1 MCPGGS
7 VTDGTNTSMERG
19 PLLIAAGLPELAREA
34 EASGAFNGVT
44 TAESVAGLIRVF
56 KTVKGSG
63 PGGKVLPRDV
73 VMVIADSLYEDE
85 AQVPLTE
92 LLRKLTGAGYH
103 VIVVST
109 TARGA
114 DLQRQFP
121 KSGLLPVPVRINDLL
136 YAVGAFGF
144 KLSPVTSARPGTPA
158 SPAAVRPAPGTGSAA
173 PSGGWGTPQPTK
185 SPEPA
190 AEPARSAP
198 AAAEQTRRV
207 EPAPV
212 ARPIVPGSGWGTAA
226 TTEVVTPVEQRPV
239 APQTFQPSPAQPGPV
254 QPAGQSGDRPGGR
267 PALFPVGGQSA
278 QQQPSAWTGPRG
290 PVARQD
296 AYTAAPALAARRGF
310 VITVASAKGGVG
322 KSSLTLNLGAFLGMR
337 LRSLGKTVCV
347 IDSSFQ
353 QADAGKYLDVFKP
366 NINTIANDPSYMTR
380 ERILQGLVT
389 KPEYNLSVLLGPATP
404 DEGNPLNINSMLYSE
419 ILDLLKFHFD
429 YLIIDTPV
437 AEKYHDIFTN
447 FALKRADYIV
457 VPVAP
462 SFPTLHNNDNWLQ
475 HSVTLPRHAGGAGLD
490 PAQIGIVLNREE
502 EGIGCSVDD
511 VRMTMARWN
520 FLGSIPETK
529 EWKLANNRNELVAP
543 KNYAELNQA
552 FATVLYA
559 ATGEPALMHNVEP
572 PQKRGGLGGIIDRL
586 RGRDA

>member
-1 MCPGGS
+1 M
-7 VTDGTNTSMERG
+7 DRG

-85 AQVPLTE
+85 PQVPLTE

-103 VIVVST
+103 VIIVST

-121 KSGLLPVPVRINDLL
+121 KSGLLPVPVRTNDLL

-144 KLSPVTSARPGTPA
+144 KLSPVEAAATTAPSAR
-158 SPAAVRPAPGTGSAA
+158 AVGTGVDTPSAA
-173 PSGGWGTPQPTK
+173 QPAGGWGTPQGGTPRSAAAPAPT
-185 SPEPA
+185 SPQTAVPAKERDVPPRSTVQPA
-190 AEPARSAP
+190 ARNEPVP
-198 AAAEQTRRV
+198 AT
-207 EPAPV
+207 
-212 ARPIVPGSGWGTAA
+212 RPIVPGSGWGSAGGVE
-226 TTEVVTPVEQRPV
+226 TEPQTVRQPV
-239 APQTFQPSPAQPGPV
+239 APTNFQPAAPTQSPTGQPT
-254 QPAGQSGDRPGGR
+254 QRSGR
-267 PALFPVGGQSA
+267 PALLPLEGATPPAAG
-278 QQQPSAWTGPRG
+278 WGGPRG
-290 PVARQD
+290 PVARRD

-310 VITVASAKGGVG
+310 VITIASAKGGVG

-337 LRSLGKTVCV
+337 LRSMGKTVCV

-429 YLIIDTPV
+429 YLVIDTPV

-475 HSVTLPRHAGGAGLD
+475 HAVTLPRHAGGAGLD
-490 PAQIGIVLNREE
+490 PSQIGIVLNREE
-502 EGIGCSVDD
+502 DGIGCSVDD

-572 PQKRGGLGGIIDRL
+572 PQKRGGIAGLIERF

>member
-1 MCPGGS
+1 M
-7 VTDGTNTSMERG
+7 DRG

-34 EASGAFNGVT
+34 DASGAFNGVT

-63 PGGKVLPRDV
+63 PAGKVLPRDV
-73 VMVIADSLYEDE
+73 VMVIADALYEDE
-85 AQVPLTE
+85 PQVPLTE
-92 LLRKLTGAGYH
+92 LLRKLTSAGYH
-103 VIVVST
+103 VIIVST
-109 TARGA
+109 TPRGA
-114 DLQRQFP
+114 DLQRRFP
-121 KSGLLPVPVRINDLL
+121 KSGLLPVPVRANDLL

-144 KLSPVTSARPGTPA
+144 KLSPVQATTPTAAAATADAPARK
-158 SPAAVRPAPGTGSAA
+158 APVGEQGA
-173 PSGGWGTPQPTK
+173 GGWGTPQGNRT
-185 SPEPA
+185 PA
-190 AEPARSAP
+190 GTATNPAGERGLPPRATQPDAQPGNRAETVPD
-198 AAAEQTRRV
+198 
-207 EPAPV
+207 
-212 ARPIVPGSGWGTAA
+212 ARPVVPGSGWGNARGTEAA
-226 TTEVVTPVEQRPV
+226 IAREPV
-239 APQTFQPSPAQPGPV
+239 APTNFQPKPQVGHPV
-254 QPAGQSGDRPGGR
+254 QPAQRSGR
-267 PALFPVGGQSA
+267 PALFPVQGATPAG
-278 QQQPSAWTGPRG
+278 PGWGGPRG
-290 PVARQD
+290 PVARQG
-296 AYTAAPALAARRGF
+296 AYTAAPALAGRRGF

-322 KSSLTLNLGAFLGMR
+322 KSSLTLNLAAFLGMR

-366 NINTIANDPSYMTR
+366 NINTIANDPSFMTR

-429 YLIIDTPV
+429 YMIIDTPV
-437 AEKYHDIFTN
+437 AEKYHDIFSN

-490 PAQIGIVLNREE
+490 PSQIGIVLNREE
-502 EGIGCSVDD
+502 EGIGCSIDD

-572 PQKRGGLGGIIDRL
+572 PQKRGGIAGLIERF

>member
-1 MCPGGS
+1 
-7 VTDGTNTSMERG
+7 MERG

-44 TAESVAGLIRVF
+44 TSESVGGLIRVF

-63 PGGKVLPRDV
+63 PAGKVLPRDV

-85 AQVPLTE
+85 PQVPLTE
-92 LLRKLTGAGYH
+92 MLRKLTGAGYH
-103 VIVVST
+103 VIIVST

-121 KSGLLPVPVRINDLL
+121 KSGLLPVPVRANDLL

-144 KLSPVTSARPGTPA
+144 KLSPVQKSAGAEQANSNQGSPVT
-158 SPAAVRPAPGTGSAA
+158 SPAA
-173 PSGGWGTPQPTK
+173 GGWG
-185 SPEPA
+185 SP
-190 AEPARSAP
+190 RSAGAGGGTANAP
-198 AAAEQTRRV
+198 AASPVVDNRTIEPRTPTQ
-207 EPAPV
+207 PAPRSAENAV
-212 ARPIVPGSGWGTAA
+212 ARPIVPGSGWGSAGGAETSVPA
-226 TTEVVTPVEQRPV
+226 VRQPV
-239 APQTFQPSPAQPGPV
+239 APTNFQPATAPV
-254 QPAGQSGDRPGGR
+254 QPGVQPGSQPAQRSGR
-267 PALFPVGGQSA
+267 PALLPLEGSTATPGGWS
-278 QQQPSAWTGPRG
+278 GPRG

-296 AYTAAPALAARRGF
+296 AYPASPALAARRGF

-419 ILDLLKFHFD
+419 ILDLLRFHFD

-490 PAQIGIVLNREE
+490 PSQIGIVLNREE
-502 EGIGCSVDD
+502 EGIGCSIDD

-572 PQKRGGLGGIIDRL
+572 PQRRGGIAGLIERF

>member
-1 MCPGGS
+1 
-7 VTDGTNTSMERG
+7 MERG

-34 EASGAFNGVT
+34 EASGSFGGVS
-44 TAESVAGLIRVF
+44 TAESVGALIRVF

-63 PGGKVLPRDV
+63 PAGKVLPRDV

-85 AQVPLTE
+85 PQVPLTE
-92 LLRKLTGAGYH
+92 MLRKLTGAGYH

-144 KLSPVTSARPGTPA
+144 NLSPARTAAQTSAQ
-158 SPAAVRPAPGTGSAA
+158 APSAA
-173 PSGGWGTPQPTK
+173 PTSTPSTRGWGTPPGGET
-185 SPEPA
+185 
-190 AEPARSAP
+190 P
-198 AAAEQTRRV
+198 AAAEATR
-207 EPAPV
+207 PAVSGNERIERSGDERGRTGASNENTPA
-212 ARPIVPGSGWGTAA
+212 ARSIVPGAGWGTANGNGA
-226 TTEVVTPVEQRPV
+226 VPVRQPV
-239 APQTFQPSPAQPGPV
+239 APSNFPTAPSQPAEHPQPAQR
-254 QPAGQSGDRPGGR
+254 SGR
-267 PALFPVGGQSA
+267 PALIPTGTAPVAAGG
-278 QQQPSAWTGPRG
+278 WGGPRG

-296 AYTAAPALAARRGF
+296 AYPASPTPASRRGY

-366 NINTIANDPSYMTR
+366 NINTIANDPSFMTR

-429 YLIIDTPV
+429 YLVIDTPV

-490 PAQIGIVLNREE
+490 PSQIGIVLNREE
-502 EGIGCSVDD
+502 DGIGCSIDD

-543 KNYAELNQA
+543 KNYTELNQA

-559 ATGEPALMHNVEP
+559 ATGEPALMHNVETP
-572 PQKRGGLGGIIDRL
+572 PKRGGLAGMIERI
-586 RGRDA
+586 RGRAT

>member
-1 MCPGGS
+1 MS
-7 VTDGTNTSMERG
+7 RG

-34 EASGAFNGVT
+34 EASGAFEGVT

-73 VMVIADSLYEDE
+73 VMIIADSLYEDE
-85 AQVPLTE
+85 PQVPLTE
-92 LLRKLTGAGYH
+92 MLRKLTGAGFH
-103 VIVVST
+103 VVIVST

-121 KSGLLPVPVRINDLL
+121 KAGLLPVPVRTNDLL

-144 KLSPVTSARPGTPA
+144 TLPPVPE
-158 SPAAVRPAPGTGSAA
+158 RPAPGATADSSAKPA
-173 PSGGWGTPQPTK
+173 PQGGWGSPQGGAPTSGNTPSTDSTQSTA
-185 SPEPA
+185 SA
-190 AEPARSAP
+190 ARA
-198 AAAEQTRRV
+198 V
-207 EPAPV
+207 
-212 ARPIVPGSGWGTAA
+212 VPGSGWGTAA
-226 TTEVVTPVEQRPV
+226 EVAPVPAQPAASAPAHSYAPSP
-239 APQTFQPSPAQPGPV
+239 APQTYPSAPAPRPAAQPG
-254 QPAGQSGDRPGGR
+254 ASSSGR
-267 PALFPVGGQSA
+267 PALFPQAGQQETAPTGWGGQ
-278 QQQPSAWTGPRG
+278 QG
-290 PVARQD
+290 PVARQG
-296 AYTAAPALAARRGF
+296 AYTSAPTPAARRGF

-380 ERILQGLVT
+380 ERILEGLVT

-429 YLIIDTPV
+429 YLIVDTPV
-437 AEKYHDIFTN
+437 AEKYHDIFSN

-502 EGIGCSVDD
+502 DGIGCSVDD

-520 FLGSIPETK
+520 FLGAIPETK

-572 PQKRGGLGGIIDRL
+572 PARRGGLGGIIDRL

>member
-1 MCPGGS
+1 
-7 VTDGTNTSMERG
+7 MERG
-19 PLLIAAGLPELAREA
+19 PLLIAAGLPELARDA
-34 EASGAFNGVT
+34 DTSGAFNGVA
-44 TAESVAGLIRVF
+44 TAESVSGLIRVF

-63 PGGKVLPRDV
+63 AAGKVLPRDV

-85 AQVPLTE
+85 PQVPLTE

-103 VIVVST
+103 VIIVST

-121 KSGLLPVPVRINDLL
+121 KSGLLPVPVRANDLL

-144 KLSPVTSARPGTPA
+144 KLSPVQAAATP
-158 SPAAVRPAPGTGSAA
+158 SAA
-173 PSGGWGTPQPTK
+173 PATLDRVAESAAVDPIVDGWGTPQ
-185 SPEPA
+185 SGSSGSGALPA
-190 AEPARSAP
+190 NDRGRDSRAP
-198 AAAEQTRRV
+198 AEHSPSV
-207 EPAPV
+207 PAS
-212 ARPIVPGSGWGTAA
+212 RPIVPGSGWGAA
-226 TTEVVTPVEQRPV
+226 ANSDPRTPV
-239 APQTFQPSPAQPGPV
+239 APSNFQPVAPASQPTQPSVPAQR
-254 QPAGQSGDRPGGR
+254 SGR
-267 PALFPVGGQSA
+267 PALIPLDPAVPGAGG
-278 QQQPSAWTGPRG
+278 WGGPRG

-296 AYTAAPALAARRGF
+296 AYTASPALAARRGYT
-310 VITVASAKGGVG
+310 ITIASAKGGVG

-437 AEKYHDIFTN
+437 AEKFHDIFTN
-447 FALKRADYIV
+447 FALKRADYII

-490 PAQIGIVLNREE
+490 PSQVGIVLNREE
-502 EGIGCSVDD
+502 DGIGCSIDD

-572 PQKRGGLGGIIDRL
+572 PQKRGGISGLIERF